1 MLTVIIFIIIL
12 GILIFVHELGHF
24 LAAKRNGV
32 SVEEFGFGFPPRLL
46 GIQRVYEQERQK
58 ISEEITDIHLTV
70 DSYDL
75 RSGGEVIG
83 TAEVQKKE
91 EIDRVV
97 LVKKWR
103 LIWRNKKIE
112 EKNDESSG
120 GETIYSI
127 NWIPL
132 GGFVKILG
140 EGGEEKHNP
149 HSFAAKKIWRRAL
162 ILVAGVAMN
171 ILLAI
176 FLLSLGNIIGLPT
189 AIDDSENIAAAKV
202 QITQIENNSPAQT
215 AGLQAGDTVLKMT
228 GVSGQIAD
236 IAKVSQVQDF
246 TDQNKGTEITLT
258 VERVK
263 KLIDVKIT
271 PRVNPPP
278 GEGAM
283 GVGLARIADVS
294 YSWYRAIWEGTVST
308 FSLVWLVIQALGMLL
323 WQLISHGRVVSEL
336 TGPVGIYN
344 LTGQAAQMGFI
355 YLLQLTVLLTINLA
369 IINILP
375 FPALDGGRL
384 LFLLI
389 EKIKGS
395 PVSQRVE
402 RAVHSAGFVFLI
414 ILMLLIT
421 VRDIIKLF

>member
-24 LAAKRNGV
+24 LVAKRNGV
-32 SVEEFGFGFPPRLL
+32 KVEEFGFGFPPRLL
-46 GIQRVYEQERQK
+46 GIQRVYEQKRQK

-83 TAEVQKKE
+83 AAEVRKEE

-112 EKNDESSG
+112 ENNDESSG
-120 GETIYSI
+120 NETIYSI

-140 EGGEEKHNP
+140 EGGEEKRNP

-162 ILVAGVAMN
+162 ILVAGVVMN

-189 AIDDSENIAAAKV
+189 VIDDSENITVAKV
-202 QITQIENNSPAQT
+202 QITQIEVNSPAQA
-215 AGLQAGDTVLKMT
+215 AGLQIGDTAIEML
-228 GVSGQIAD
+228 GVSGQLSD
-236 IAKVSQVQDF
+236 ISKVSQVQDF
-246 TDQNKGTEITLT
+246 TDQNKGKEITLT

-263 KLIDVKIT
+263 KSVEIKIT
-271 PRVNPPP
+271 PRINPPP

-283 GVGLARIADVS
+283 GVGLARIADIS
-294 YSWYRAIWEGTVST
+294 YPWYRAIWEGIVST
-308 FSLVWLVIQALGMLL
+308 FSLIWLVIQALGMLL
-323 WQLISHGRVVSEL
+323 WQLISHGRVAGEL

-402 RAVHSAGFVFLI
+402 RAIHSAGFVFLI

-421 VRDIIKLF
+421 VRDIIKIF